1 MDKQNVMEAEQIT
14 GAYIGRKSDT
24 CGDNMAY
31 HWIIVV
37 TGGEGCPC
45 RFSLFRDI
53 RMKHFFLE
61 PSILRTSKYITHNA
75 IYTSF
80 KYERHPES

>member
-37 TGGEGCPC
+37 TGGEDAHAEFLCFGHQNKT
-45 RFSLFRDI
+45 L
-53 RMKHFFLE
+53 FLE
-61 PSILRTSKYITHNA
+61 PSILRTSKYIPHNA
-75 IYTSF
+75 I
-80 KYERHPES
+80 

>member
-37 TGGEGCPC
+37 TGGDDAHAE
-45 RFSLFRDI
+45 
-53 RMKHFFLE
+53 FLCFG
-61 PSILRTSKYITHNA
+61 PS
-75 IYTSF
+75 
-80 KYERHPES
+80 E

>member
-37 TGGEGCPC
+37 TGGRMPMQNFFVSGHQNET
-45 RFSLFRDI
+45 LF
-53 RMKHFFLE
+53 FG
-61 PSILRTSKYITHNA
+61 TKYIKNIK
-75 IYTSF
+75 IYHTQCHLRLF
-80 KYERHPES
+80 QV